1 MQLIKIR
8 LKNQQVIIDDY
19 THLDALLSYAR
30 VLQTGNVE
38 DRWNIPIKR
47 IYSPTDKDRFVFNCS
62 VWFGDIL
69 GYQNH
74 LYTKSPFRGYS
85 SIFSL
90 DSQKDTAFTREYIPG
105 SGRSRNF
112 LFVLRHTII
121 NEICFIFDP
130 KGEADE
136 ISRLLWTLPG
146 IGKKKVGKIKADGIT
161 IQNIEKP
168 HIPGLYRTI
177 PADIAKRSNPL
188 AKYGY
193 RSPYWHIDNQTEC
206 YMPPVPLERTSWL
219 KEINL

>member
-1 MQLIKIR
+1 MQLIKIK

-38 DRWNIPIKR
+38 DRWDIPIKR
-47 IYSPTDKDRFVFNCS
+47 IYSPANKDRFVFDCS
-62 VWFGDIL
+62 VWFGNIL

-90 DSQKDTAFTREYIPG
+90 DSRKDTAFVREYIPG

-112 LFVLRHTII
+112 LFALRHTII
-121 NEICFIFDP
+121 NEICFIFEGD
-130 KGEADE
+130 ADE
-136 ISRLLWTLPG
+136 ISRLLRTLPG
-146 IGKKKVGKIKADGIT
+146 IGKKKVGKIKTDGIA
-161 IQNIEKP
+161 IQDIGKRR
-168 HIPGLYRTI
+168 IPGLYRTI
-177 PADIAKRSNPL
+177 PADIAKSDNPL

-206 YMPPVPLERTSWL
+206 HMPPVPLERANWL
-219 KEINL
+219 KEICS